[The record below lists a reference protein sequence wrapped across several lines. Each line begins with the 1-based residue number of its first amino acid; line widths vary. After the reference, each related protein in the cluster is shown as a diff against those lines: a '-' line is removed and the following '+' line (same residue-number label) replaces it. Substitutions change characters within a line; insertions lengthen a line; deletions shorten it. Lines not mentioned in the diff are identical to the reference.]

1 MKTFEAMV
9 KAVFKDIT
17 IQGILEIINKQYGKI
32 TALQIKEQGGS
43 YRKFSYLELG
53 KRAIDVSSA
62 LIKLGIG
69 KDDRVAIF
77 SESRPEWA
85 IAGFGI
91 ISCGAIIV
99 PIDVKLSEK
108 EIQFILEDSQV
119 KCVFVSEKYFI
130 VIDNLKTLLAPTTSI
145 ITFDDLEHRGVILLK
160 DLKIEAGQKKYN
172 PIHPSDTALIVY
184 TSGTAG
190 AAKGV
195 ELTYENLLFQVITLI
210 EIIHYNKEEQLLS
223 ILPLNHMLELTGG
236 LIAPLYAGC
245 CITYC
250 DTMKTTTLV
259 EIMKETHTT
268 AMICVPLVLKMF
280 HDGIMRKVYN
290 LPAVKQKIFLKFLAL
305 SKLLLKFNLRLGK
318 VFFPAVHQ
326 EFGGSLRL
334 LLSGG
339 APLNT
344 EIEINLNALGFIVLQ
359 GYGLTETSP
368 VISVNT
374 YKHNRIGS
382 VGIPL
387 EGTEVKI
394 LKENV
399 LAKEGEILTRGPH
412 VMKGYYK
419 NSEKT
424 AEVIKD
430 GWLYTGDTG
439 YFDQDGFLYIS
450 GRLRNLIVLGDGKK
464 VFPEEVE
471 EVIGRSPYIKEICV
485 LSKLATQGAH
495 KGYEEVY
502 AVIVPNFD
510 IFKQDERDN
519 EQKIKERI
527 SLEIKRLS
535 ENLAEY
541 KRIRDFEIW
550 RQEFPKTTSKKIKRK
565 EIADLVKSKSFQFL
579 SRFFKQLKES

>member
-1 MKTFEAMV
+1 MKTFEGMV
-9 KAVFKDIT
+9 KAVLKDIT
-17 IQGILEIINKQYGKI
+17 IQGILEIINKQYGEI
-32 TALQIKEQGGS
+32 TALQMREKDGS
-43 YRKFSYLELG
+43 YRKLSYLELG
-53 KRAIDVSSA
+53 RRAVDVSSA
-62 LIKLGIG
+62 LIKLGIQ
-69 KDDRVAIF
+69 KDDRVAIL
-77 SESRPEWA
+77 SESRPEWV

-91 ISCGAIIV
+91 ISAAAIIV
-99 PIDVKLSEK
+99 PVDVKLTEK
-108 EIQFILEDSQV
+108 EIKFILEDSQA
-119 KCVFVSEKYFI
+119 KCIFVSEKYFAT
-130 VIDNLKTLLAPTTSI
+130 VDNLKTVLAHTTSI
-145 ITFDDLEHRGVILLK
+145 IVFDDVKRSDVILLK
-160 DLKIEAGQKKYN
+160 NLKIEAKEKKYN
-172 PIHPSDTALIVY
+172 PIHPEDTALIVY

-190 AAKGV
+190 TAKGV
-195 ELTYENLLFQVITLI
+195 ELSYKNLLFQVITLI
-210 EIIHYNKEEQLLS
+210 EIVHYNKEEQLLS

-250 DTMKTTTLV
+250 DTVKATTLT

-280 HDGIMRKVYN
+280 CDGIMGKVQK
-290 LPAVKQKIFLKFLAL
+290 LSGFKQEIFIKLLAL
-305 SKLLLKFNLRLGK
+305 SKLLLKFNIRAGK
-318 VFFPAVHQ
+318 VFFPAVHK
-326 EFGGSLRL
+326 EFGGRLRL
-334 LLSGG
+334 FLSGG
-339 APLNT
+339 APLNM
-344 EIEINLNALGFIVLQ
+344 EIELNLNALGFMVLQ

-374 YKHNRIGS
+374 YKDNRIGS

-387 EGTEVKI
+387 EGAEVKI
-394 LKENV
+394 LKENDS
-399 LAKEGEILTRGPH
+399 AQDGEILTRGPH

-419 NSEKT
+419 NPGKT

-430 GWLYTGDTG
+430 GWLHTGDTG

-471 EVIGRSPYIKEICV
+471 EVIGSSPYIKEICV
-485 LSKLATQGAH
+485 LSKPAAQGAH

-510 IFKQDERDN
+510 IFKQDEKGN
-519 EQKIKERI
+519 EQKIKEKI

-550 RQEFPKTTSKKIKRK
+550 LEELPKTTSRKIKRK
-565 EIADLVKSKSFQFL
+565 IIADMVKSKSFQLL
-579 SRFFKQLKES
+579 SRLFKQLKAN

>member
-9 KAVFKDIT
+9 EAVFKDIS
-17 IQGILEIINKQYGKI
+17 IQGILEIINKQYGEI
-32 TALQIKEQGGS
+32 TALQMREKDGS
-43 YRKFSYLELG
+43 YRKLSYVELG
-53 KRAIDVSSA
+53 RRAVDVSSA
-62 LIKLGIG
+62 LIKQGIQ
-69 KDDRVAIF
+69 KDDRVAIL

-91 ISCGAIIV
+91 ISAGAIIV

-108 EIQFILEDSQV
+108 EIQFILEDSQAR
-119 KCVFVSEKYFI
+119 CIFVSEKYFAI
-130 VIDNLKTLLAPTTSI
+130 VGNLKTALAPTTTI
-145 ITFDDLEHRGVILLK
+145 IVFDDVKRSDVILLK
-160 DLKIEAGQKKYN
+160 DLKIEAKEKKYN
-172 PIHPSDTALIVY
+172 PIHPEDTALIVY

-195 ELTYENLLFQVITLI
+195 QLSYKNLLFQVITLV
-210 EIIHYNKEEQLLS
+210 EIVHYNKAEQLLS

-250 DTMKTTTLV
+250 DTVKVTTLTT
-259 EIMKETHTT
+259 IMKETHTT

-280 HDGIMRKVYN
+280 CDGIMGKVGK
-290 LPAVKQKIFLKFLAL
+290 LSGFKQKIFIRLLAL
-305 SKLLLKFNLRLGK
+305 SKLLLKFNIRVGK
-318 VFFPAVHQ
+318 AFFPAVHK
-326 EFGGSLRL
+326 EFGSKLRL
-334 LLSGG
+334 FLSGG
-339 APLNT
+339 APLNM
-344 EIEINLNALGFIVLQ
+344 EIELNLNALGFMVLQ

-387 EGTEVKI
+387 EGVEVKI
-394 LKENV
+394 LKENDS
-399 LAKEGEILTRGPH
+399 AQDGEILTRGPH

-419 NSEKT
+419 NPART
-424 AEVIKD
+424 GEVIKD

-439 YFDQDGFLYIS
+439 YFDRDGFLYIS

-495 KGYEEVY
+495 QGYEEVY

-510 IFKQDERDN
+510 TFKQDERDN
-519 EQKIKERI
+519 EQKIKERM

-550 RQEFPKTTSKKIKRK
+550 RQELPKTTSKKIKRK
-565 EIADLVKSKSFQFL
+565 EIADMVKSKSFQFL